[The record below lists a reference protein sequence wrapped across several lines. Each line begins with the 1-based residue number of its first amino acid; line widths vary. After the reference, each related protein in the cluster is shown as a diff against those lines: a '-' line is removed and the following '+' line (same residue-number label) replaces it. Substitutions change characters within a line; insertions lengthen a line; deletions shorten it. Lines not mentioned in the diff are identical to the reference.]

1 MNFRKLAILIAAG
14 CAAASSAA
22 AGDFS
27 GKIGLASQ
35 YLGKGLGKSD
45 EEPALSGSVR
55 YTTDS
60 GLYADAFISQA
71 ASSRGANAEVI
82 LVTGYEAETAGF
94 AFDTQLMYREML
106 GETNGVDSG
115 YWELQADASR
125 KFGKLFSTR
134 LRVNYSPDTYSSGDE
149 AWWVEA
155 QAGLKAGD
163 NGQVSAAYA
172 VRRIEGGTDYDAW
185 NIGYRHKFT
194 KAFAGDLRWYDTDG
208 HSYGE
213 RYEGRLVAALTYSF

>member
-1 MNFRKLAILIAAG
+1 MDYRYLAVVLAAG
-14 CAAASSAA
+14 CVTASPSV
-22 AGDFS
+22 AGEFS
-27 GKIGLASQ
+27 GKVGLASQ

-55 YTTDS
+55 YTADS

-71 ASSRGANAEVI
+71 ASSRGADAELI
-82 LVTGYEAETAGF
+82 LATGFEAEAGGF
-94 AFDTQLMYREML
+94 EFDSQLMYREML

-115 YWELQADASR
+115 YFELQGDASR
-125 KFGKLFSTR
+125 KFGKIFSAR
-134 LRVNYSPDTYSSGDE
+134 LRVNYSPDTYGSGDE

-155 QAGLKAGD
+155 QGGLKAGEA
-163 NGQVSAAYA
+163 GQITAAYA
-172 VRRIEGGTDYDAW
+172 VRRIEGGADYDAW

-194 KAFAGDLRWYDTDG
+194 KAFGGDLRWYDTDA
-208 HSYGE
+208 HSLGE